1 MALRRVV
8 KTGLL
13 VFLGCAL
20 LPAAAFFFRDPILKQ
35 VALWWVVESPDL
47 HADAILVPGGGMDTR
62 PFSAADLY
70 RQHLAPK
77 VLIPRNPE
85 SKLEQTGIVQ
95 THADLTRQLLVRSGV
110 PADAIEVIGTNLE
123 SSRDELVASLEWA
136 RKNQATRILVT
147 TDLFHTR
154 RMYWF
159 GNHLMN
165 PEGIQL
171 LVSPIRTSHYAET
184 NWWTKEEGLIAFQNE
199 LIKSAFYRVH
209 HW

>member
-1 MALRRVV
+1 MPLRR
-8 KTGLL
+8 LL
-13 VFLGCAL
+13 RSLVLVILGCAI
-20 LPAAAFFFRDPILKQ
+20 LPTVAFLFRGPILTR
-35 VALWWVVESPDL
+35 AARWWVVESTDL
-47 HADAILVPGGGMDTR
+47 HADAILVPGGGMETR

-70 RQHLAPK
+70 RQHLAPRI
-77 VLIPRNPE
+77 LIPRNPE
-85 SKLEQTGIVQ
+85 SRLERSGIVE
-95 THADLTRQLLVRSGV
+95 THVDLTRQLLLKNGV
-110 PADAIEVIGTNLE
+110 PNEAIETIGTNIE

-136 RKNQATRILVT
+136 KKNGATRILVT

-165 PEGIQL
+165 PDGIQL
-171 LVSPIRTSHYAET
+171 LVSPIRTRHYAET

-199 LIKSAFYRVH
+199 VIKSAFYRVH